1 MTIEQIKAEAARRV
15 ARMTDMTAQERRS
28 ARSRI
33 EAELHAEA
41 AAAAEAATK
50 AQASASAL
58 GERKRIASVV
68 AVGTSMGRSQAAI
81 QLALAG
87 PITEA
92 EARAVLT
99 TLPMDTAGPAAALPA
114 VASFGTT
121 AERAERARIV
131 SILNCEEATD
141 RRETALAFALQT
153 AVTAD
158 VAIGA
163 LLAVPKTNRY
173 SGPSIEERQRAA
185 GDFGHQP
192 AAPGKLGSAAPSIED
207 TWAKAVASVSPR
219 SPAAVASGGPAG
231 PVAAGDVSAQSSVR
245 SSELAAQAARWA
257 DEERGI
263 GGK

>member
-1 MTIEQIKAEAARRV
+1 MIPEAVKAEAARRV

-33 EAELHAEA
+33 EAELVAEA
-41 AAAAEAATK
+41 AAAAQTAAT
-50 AQASASAL
+50 AQATADAL
-58 GERKRIASVV
+58 AERQRISSVV
-68 AVGTSMGRSQAAI
+68 KLGASMGRADAALR
-81 QLALAG
+81 LALAG

-114 VASFGTT
+114 VASFGSE
-121 AERAERARIV
+121 AAQAERARIV
-131 SILNCEEATD
+131 SILNCEEAKGRARTAQALALD
-141 RRETALAFALQT
+141 TGVDLATAATALA
-153 AVTAD
+153 
-158 VAIGA
+158 G
-163 LLAVPKTNRY
+163 VPKAEPTRY
-173 SGPSIEERQRAA
+173 PSLAERSAAA

-192 AAPGKLGSAAPSIED
+192 AAPGKLGAAAPSIED

-257 DEERGI
+257 DEERG
-263 GGK
+263 